1 MEHGDRGD
9 PPCRVLRSAE
19 ILEFIDYESG
29 RGARLDD
36 DLPLGECRGEPCAFH
51 ADFLGFRAAARRARG
66 ECVNRLATGRHEDAG
81 LRPVKVLMRTNYA
94 GPMGMARAA
103 GEIIDLPPASANAL
117 IAGRFAE
124 AVATAATGDR
134 RADDLLEP
142 NDPAD
147 SDWGA

>member
-1 MEHGDRGD
+1 
-9 PPCRVLRSAE
+9 
-19 ILEFIDYESG
+19 
-29 RGARLDD
+29 
-36 DLPLGECRGEPCAFH
+36 
-51 ADFLGFRAAARRARG
+51 
-66 ECVNRLATGRHEDAG
+66 
-81 LRPVKVLMRTNYA
+81 MRTNYA

-103 GEIIDLPPASANAL
+103 GEIIDLPPARANAL